1 MPTFDRRLFLQ
12 STAAAA
18 ASLLPRLPAW
28 GADDAPTRVVQ
39 FPEKTD
45 LIMLIDRPPNLETPL
60 KFFRQ
65 EVTPNEAFFVRW
77 HLALIPTS
85 VDEQTFR
92 LVVKGHVDQPLS
104 LSLDALKKDFE
115 PASVVAVNQ

>member
-1 MPTFDRRLFLQ
+1 MPMLHRRQFLQ

-18 ASLLPRLPAW
+18 AAAFVPRLSF
-28 GADDAPTRVVQ
+28 GADDAPTRLVA

-60 KFFRQ
+60 KYFRTDI
-65 EVTPNEAFFVRW
+65 TPNDAFFVRW

-85 VDEQTFR
+85 VDEKSFR
-92 LVVKGHVDQPLS
+92 LVLKGHVD
-104 LSLDALKKDFE
+104 
-115 PASVVAVNQ
+115 